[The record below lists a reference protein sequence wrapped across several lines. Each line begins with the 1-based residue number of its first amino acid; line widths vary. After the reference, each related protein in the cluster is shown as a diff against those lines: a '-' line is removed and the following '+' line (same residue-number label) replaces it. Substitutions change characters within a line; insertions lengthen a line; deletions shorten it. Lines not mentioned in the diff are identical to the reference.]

1 MMTDNFYRF
10 RTSKSLTNLR
20 LVDIPKHRLQGF
32 QISINGKPT
41 DQLLDRVSFKVNDIV
56 EVRRG
61 DGLRDYPLLDFRQDF
76 VKELLAP
83 LPHLGNVRSLSG
95 AFEGCRTLQRVP
107 RGLFVHNPQLTDFTD
122 TFKGC
127 SALTIDVDLN
137 PNGSIKLDGFASGCK
152 TQATLH
158 SRSPSRVQ
166 GYVDRAKDANVA
178 IR

>member
-1 MMTDNFYRF
+1 MPDNFYRF

-20 LVDIPKHRLQGF
+20 LTSRPKHQLQGF
-32 QISINGKPT
+32 QILINGKPT
-41 DQLLDRVSFKVNDIV
+41 DMLLDRVTFKTNDIV
-56 EVRRG
+56 EVRRV
-61 DGLRDYPLLDFRQDF
+61 DSVRDYPLLDFRRDF

-95 AFEGCRTLQRVP
+95 LFRGCMSLRCVP
-107 RGLFVHNPQLTDFTD
+107 RDLLVHNPHVTDFTD
-122 TFKGC
+122 AFKGC

-137 PNGSIKLDGFASGCK
+137 PNGSVKLDGFASGCK

>member
-1 MMTDNFYRF
+1 MPDNLYRF
-10 RTSKSLTNLR
+10 RASKSLSNLR
-20 LVDIPKHRLQGF
+20 LTSRPKHQLQGF

-41 DQLLDRVSFKVNDIV
+41 DMLLDRVTFKTNDIV
-56 EVRRG
+56 EVRRV
-61 DGLRDYPLLDFRQDF
+61 DGVRDYPLLDFRRDF

-83 LPHLGNVRSLSG
+83 LPRLGKRSLSG

-122 TFKGC
+122 AFKGC

-152 TQATLH
+152 TQAILH

>member
-1 MMTDNFYRF
+1 MNDNLYRF
-10 RTSKSLTNLR
+10 RASKSLTHLR
-20 LVDIPKHRLQGF
+20 LTSRPKHQLQGF
-32 QISINGKPT
+32 QILINGKPT
-41 DQLLDRVSFKVNDIV
+41 DMLLDRVTFKTNDIV
-56 EVRRG
+56 EVRRV
-61 DGLRDYPLLDFRQDF
+61 DGVRDYPLLDFRRDF

-83 LPHLGNVRSLSG
+83 LPRLGNLRSLSG
-95 AFEGCRTLQRVP
+95 LFRGCMSLQHVP
-107 RGLFVHNPQLTDFTD
+107 RRLFVHNPQLTDFTD

-166 GYVDRAKDANVA
+166 GYVDRAKDANVT